1 MKRIRT
7 HRPKARRERP
17 GREAL
22 PPGPR
27 DPGIGRGARAVLG
40 GSPGD
45 EGAKLAAGLG
55 AAATGDGR
63 GSSGGIASSWEGGR
77 PWNMIAE
84 PVSGRPPR
92 ILIVGGGFVGMY
104 TARYLRRHLRRG
116 EAVVTLVDPRGFMTF
131 QPFLAEA
138 AAGTIE
144 PRHAVTS
151 LRRVLPGTELLSGRI
166 TRIDHDA
173 RRADFQPQDGTA
185 YSLSYDILV
194 LAAGS
199 VSRTL
204 PIPGLAENG
213 VGFKTLAEAIHLRN
227 HVLAQL
233 DNAASVQ
240 DPQERRRAL
249 TFVVVGG
256 GFAGVEAA
264 AELQA
269 MAERAG
275 RYYPSLSPRQMR
287 WVLVEATGQIL
298 PDLDVA
304 LGQWTIRTLCRR
316 GIQVRLGTQLVSAEG
331 GHVVL
336 DDGTDLDAG
345 TLVWTVGGTANPLAS
360 ASDLPLD
367 QAGRV
372 RVTEHLSV
380 IGVAGAYAAGDGAA
394 VPDLTRP
401 GTICGP
407 NAQHAARQG
416 KALGRNVVAGL
427 RGQPPRPYRHR
438 YLGSVATLGH
448 HQGVTQVSRLQLHG
462 FLAWLI
468 ARGYHLAW
476 LPTLNHKARILADWA
491 LSLFFHADMIP
502 LTDLERPEQELMP
515 RRTSSNP
522 RGTSDDARGPGRR
535 PAHPVR
541 SI

>member
-1 MKRIRT
+1 MKRTRT
-7 HRPKARRERP
+7 Q
-17 GREAL
+17 
-22 PPGPR
+22 
-27 DPGIGRGARAVLG
+27 
-40 GSPGD
+40 
-45 EGAKLAAGLG
+45 
-55 AAATGDGR
+55 
-63 GSSGGIASSWEGGR
+63 
-77 PWNMIAE
+77 
-84 PVSGRPPR
+84 PR

-104 TARYLRRHLRRG
+104 TARHLRRQLRRG
-116 EAVVTLVDPRGFMTF
+116 EADVTLVDPRGFMTF

-151 LRRVLPGTELLSGRI
+151 LRRVLPGTELLSGWI

-173 RRADFQPQDGTA
+173 RQADFQPRDGTA

-204 PIPGLAENG
+204 PIPGLAENA

-287 WVLVEATGQIL
+287 WVLVEATSQIL
-298 PDLDVA
+298 PDLDPA
-304 LGQWTIRTLCRR
+304 LGQWTIRTLRRR
-316 GIQVRLGTQLVSAEG
+316 GIQVRLGTKLVSAEG
-331 GHVVL
+331 GHIIL
-336 DDGTDLDAG
+336 DDGTELDAG

-360 ASDLPLD
+360 ASDLPVD
-367 QAGRV
+367 EAGRV
-372 RVTEHLSV
+372 RVTERLSV
-380 IGVAGAYAAGDGAA
+380 TGVADAYAAGDSAA
-394 VPDLTRP
+394 VPDLTQP
-401 GTICGP
+401 GAICGP
-407 NAQHAARQG
+407 NAQHAARQA
-416 KALGRNVVAGL
+416 KTLARNIVAGL

-438 YLGSVATLGH
+438 YLGSVATLGRR
-448 HQGVTQVSRLQLHG
+448 QGVTQVYRLRLHG
-462 FLAWLI
+462 FIAWLI

-476 LPTLNHKARILADWA
+476 VPTLNHKARILADWA
-491 LSLFFHADMIP
+491 ISMFFHADTIP
-502 LTDLERPEQELMP
+502 LSDLEHPEQELMR

-522 RGTSDDARGPGRR
+522 RGASDDASGQGHWPAHGGGPADDDRPESPAAPR
-535 PAHPVR
+535 PAPRCPQPHDLGPPVALP
-541 SI
+541 

>member
-7 HRPKARRERP
+7 HKPKARRERS
-17 GREAL
+17 GREAF

-27 DPGIGRGARAVLG
+27 DPDIVWAKALARTAAGR
-40 GSPGD
+40 SPGD
-45 EGAKLAAGLG
+45 EGAKLAA
-55 AAATGDGR
+55 
-63 GSSGGIASSWEGGR
+63 SGK
-77 PWNMIAE
+77 
-84 PVSGRPPR
+84 PPR

-104 TARYLRRHLRRG
+104 TARHLRRQLRRG

-166 TRIDHDA
+166 TRIDHAA

-204 PIPGLAENG
+204 PIPGLAENA

-287 WVLVEATGQIL
+287 WVLVEATCQIL
-298 PDLDVA
+298 PDLDLA

-331 GHVVL
+331 GHIVL

-380 IGVAGAYAAGDGAA
+380 IGVPDAYAAGDGAA

-416 KALGRNVVAGL
+416 KTLARNIVAGL
-427 RGQPPRPYRHR
+427 RSQPPRPYRHR

-462 FLAWLI
+462 FPAWLI

-491 LSLFFHADMIP
+491 LSMFFHADTIP

-515 RRTSSNP
+515 RRTSGHP
-522 RGTSDDARGPGRR
+522 RGTSGTPEVQVTGLLTR
-535 PAHPVR
+535 
-541 SI
+541 